1 MKEGSLLAWE
11 SVLAR
16 THNGADWEACSCH
29 RRWER
34 HRPRSLPGWSMRRM
48 IWIRVT
54 TRMGQVLARENARV
68 VVTDLNLDSCQ
79 ETQASLRFPLKA
91 YKVLSTRMVD
101 FLKIVTY
108 VSLLE

>member
-1 MKEGSLLAWE
+1 MSQEVGEASAVQ
-11 SVLAR
+11 SAR
-16 THNGADWEACSCH
+16 LVNV
-29 RRWER
+29 
-34 HRPRSLPGWSMRRM
+34 PMRQ
-48 IWIRVT
+48 IRVT

-101 FLKIVTY
+101 F
-108 VSLLE
+108 

>member
-1 MKEGSLLAWE
+1 MSQEVGEASA
-11 SVLAR
+11 VQFAR
-16 THNGADWEACSCH
+16 LVNVQ
-29 RRWER
+29 
-34 HRPRSLPGWSMRRM
+34 MRR
-48 IWIRVT
+48 IRVT

-79 ETQASLRFPLKA
+79 ETQASLRFSLKA